1 MSPLDKKLLRDL
13 WRIKGQA
20 LAIGAVIGVGV
31 LMLVMMTGLVTSLD
45 ETRRAYYERHRLADV
60 FVPLVR
66 APERMEARL
75 AEIPGV
81 ASAEGRISGSAQIDL
96 SGEDLPLQARIISLP
111 ENGEPQLNEI
121 YLTDGRRLDEANPDE
136 IILLKSFADAR
147 GLLPGDALTLTIRGG
162 QREFQIV
169 GLARSPEF
177 LYVTAPGEI
186 APDDA
191 RYAVIWMGQATAAAA
206 FDMSGAFNEALVSL
220 TRDAREPAVIE
231 SIDQLVRPYGGLGA
245 YGLEDHFSDRYVS
258 EEISGLRGTSAVV
271 PPVFLAVAAFLLY
284 IVISRMVQAERSQIG
299 LIKAFG
305 YTDLEVGAHYFKLI
319 LVIAVSGALLGCLGG
334 IASGRSL
341 VNVYV
346 DYFKFPFL
354 LFEVKPSSFIL
365 GILVSVLSA
374 SAGGLLVLRQ
384 VFALTP
390 AVAMRPA
397 APADYSASGRIGQS
411 IFGLLDQPS
420 RMVLRRITR
429 QPGRMAGAALG
440 VAAGMGLATAMTA
453 VMGGFD
459 RSMDLT
465 FGVIDRSDV
474 TVSFVNPVSNKVVLE
489 LGRMPGVIEVEPA
502 RNVSVVLRNGTRT
515 HRGALEGRVRNP
527 RLNRAITP
535 RLEPIEMRQEGIII
549 ATSLAQKLAIT
560 PGEILTVE
568 VKEGRQPVL
577 QIPVVG
583 TTQSLL
589 GSPAYIEIDALNR
602 AMREPGRISAAS
614 LRVDSAQSDAIY
626 RRLKGMPAVVGVSL
640 KENARESLQRMMDTG
655 AGAMRFIMAGIAF
668 VITFGIV
675 YNSARIAQAERERDL
690 ASLRVLGFSKGEA
703 AFVLLGEL
711 VLVTFIA
718 LPVGALIG
726 FGLSS
731 VIAEGFSSDLYQIP
745 AAYGRADIGIGALA
759 VLVAT
764 LVSAWLVKRDVD
776 RTELITALKSRE

>member
-1 MSPLDKKLLRDL
+1 
-13 WRIKGQA
+13 
-20 LAIGAVIGVGV
+20 
-31 LMLVMMTGLVTSLD
+31 
-45 ETRRAYYERHRLADV
+45 
-60 FVPLVR
+60 
-66 APERMEARL
+66 
-75 AEIPGV
+75 
-81 ASAEGRISGSAQIDL
+81 
-96 SGEDLPLQARIISLP
+96 
-111 ENGEPQLNEI
+111 
-121 YLTDGRRLDEANPDE
+121 
-136 IILLKSFADAR
+136 
-147 GLLPGDALTLTIRGG
+147 
-162 QREFQIV
+162 
-169 GLARSPEF
+169 
-177 LYVTAPGEI
+177 
-186 APDDA
+186 
-191 RYAVIWMGQATAAAA
+191 
-206 FDMSGAFNEALVSL
+206 
-220 TRDAREPAVIE
+220 
-231 SIDQLVRPYGGLGA
+231 
-245 YGLEDHFSDRYVS
+245 
-258 EEISGLRGTSAVV
+258 
-271 PPVFLAVAAFLLY
+271 
-284 IVISRMVQAERSQIG
+284 
-299 LIKAFG
+299 
-305 YTDLEVGAHYFKLI
+305 
-319 LVIAVSGALLGCLGG
+319 
-334 IASGRSL
+334 
-341 VNVYV
+341 
-346 DYFKFPFL
+346 
-354 LFEVKPSSFIL
+354 
-365 GILVSVLSA
+365 
-374 SAGGLLVLRQ
+374 
-384 VFALTP
+384 
-390 AVAMRPA
+390 
-397 APADYSASGRIGQS
+397 
-411 IFGLLDQPS
+411 
-420 RMVLRRITR
+420 
-429 QPGRMAGAALG
+429 
-440 VAAGMGLATAMTA
+440 
-453 VMGGFD
+453 
-459 RSMDLT
+459 
-465 FGVIDRSDV
+465 
-474 TVSFVNPVSNKVVLE
+474 
-489 LGRMPGVIEVEPA
+489 
-502 RNVSVVLRNGTRT
+502 
-515 HRGALEGRVRNP
+515 
-527 RLNRAITP
+527 
-535 RLEPIEMRQEGIII
+535 MRQEGIII